1 MFCIRQP
8 VTSTHRKRQGW
19 QGSSLHPTE
28 QRARFKHPDLNY
40 SWLRACWAARLSE
53 SSCHV
58 LCTNKRADSV
68 LQAIQDTFVTTR
80 DEKSTHTGTENQ
92 ME

>member
-8 VTSTHRKRQGW
+8 VTSTHRKLQLW

-28 QRARFKHPDLNY
+28 QRARVKT
-40 SWLRACWAARLSE
+40 LRSPLQLALGMLGSQALRILLSC
-53 SSCHV
+53 SF
-58 LCTNKRADSV
+58 TNKRADSV

-80 DEKSTHTGTENQ
+80 DETSTHTGTENQ